1 MAWPFGSTNDKPMAP
16 WVSENYVAY
25 YQVCKSHIS
34 IVCESLIRKGS
45 ASVANNLK
53 LLMSVWHRLLSVV
66 MQPRTPSN
74 SDIALVDELA
84 KVYLSRYHELEKF
97 LERPTK
103 DWDLQNTCIMP
114 PHEVDT
120 AGVYEKIWLSS

>member
-1 MAWPFGSTNDKPMAP
+1 
-16 WVSENYVAY
+16 
-25 YQVCKSHIS
+25 
-34 IVCESLIRKGS
+34 
-45 ASVANNLK
+45 
-53 LLMSVWHRLLSVV
+53 

-114 PHEVDT
+114 PHDVDT